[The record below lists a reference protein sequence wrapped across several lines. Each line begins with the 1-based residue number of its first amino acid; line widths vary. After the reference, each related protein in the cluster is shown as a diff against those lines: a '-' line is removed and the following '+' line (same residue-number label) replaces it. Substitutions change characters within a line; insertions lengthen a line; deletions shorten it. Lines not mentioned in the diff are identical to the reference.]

1 MWLQHTSAKSRYGW
15 PLQCMD
21 RTVTC
26 KLSWIAKVKDVN
38 CFFKDHVWFV
48 LKTKLLLWNVP
59 CNVWFCAKRRDR
71 NDEEKKGFEE
81 TCAYIGTLRVWTV
94 RRLHCTLQCR
104 EQLSTGTSLHWR
116 PLTDVWVSQSAFL
129 EFQCKRPRKYKCWIS
144 GATILPLNLEQ
155 FRPS

>member
-21 RTVTC
+21 CTVTC
-26 KLSWIAKVKDVN
+26 KLSWIAKVKAVN

-48 LKTKLLLWNVP
+48 LKTKLLLWNIP

-81 TCAYIGTLRVWTV
+81 TCAYVGTLRV
-94 RRLHCTLQCR
+94 
-104 EQLSTGTSLHWR
+104 
-116 PLTDVWVSQSAFL
+116 
-129 EFQCKRPRKYKCWIS
+129 
-144 GATILPLNLEQ
+144 
-155 FRPS
+155 

>member
-15 PLQCMD
+15 PLQCME

-48 LKTKLLLWNVP
+48 LKTQLLLWNIP

-71 NDEEKKGFEE
+71 NGEEKKGFEE
-81 TCAYIGTLRVWTV
+81 TCAYIETLSV
-94 RRLHCTLQCR
+94 
-104 EQLSTGTSLHWR
+104 
-116 PLTDVWVSQSAFL
+116 
-129 EFQCKRPRKYKCWIS
+129 
-144 GATILPLNLEQ
+144 
-155 FRPS
+155 